1 MNALILCILALF
13 KKKFPKSYQI
23 KACVPTINMTY
34 GGSDIWLWCSRLN
47 LWAGPQ
53 LRLPQS
59 SADRIVK
66 EKKTRKG
73 YENTRCNFFFY
84 VLA

>member
-66 EKKTRKG
+66 EKRLEKAMKILGVTFSF
-73 YENTRCNFFFY
+73 TS
-84 VLA
+84 